1 MIVLGRDRQRSLIAF
16 RDFPVISIPVE
27 TERPSL
33 SFSGDME
40 NNADM

>member
-1 MIVLGRDRQRSLIAF
+1 MLGRDRQRSLIAF
-16 RDFPVISIPVE
+16 PDFPVISILVE
-27 TERPSL
+27 TVRPSL